1 MTAKEALRETRKFV
15 QECREE
21 GETDLRSILYFID
34 SKIKECDDN
43 VPVSGAGKEE

>member
-1 MTAKEALRETRKFV
+1 MTAKEALKEIRKFV

-34 SKIKECDDN
+34 SKIKECDD
-43 VPVSGAGKEE
+43 